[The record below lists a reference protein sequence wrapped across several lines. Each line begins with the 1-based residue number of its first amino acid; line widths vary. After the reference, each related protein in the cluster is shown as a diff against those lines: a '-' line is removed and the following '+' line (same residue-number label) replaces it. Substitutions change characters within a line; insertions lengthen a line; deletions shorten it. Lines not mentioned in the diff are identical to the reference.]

1 MLPQIIAAQ
10 IDSSAFLCGTEFGSE
25 GSPESNLNCA
35 NTSSYW
41 NSNPKYLPNLSYT
54 SLKIRVNLIILQR
67 QDGSGNFQNNTSDLT
82 FLNNMMNV
90 TNEVFANLTDRNEE
104 CFPGQNLP
112 FLPNAKVEFLPNII
126 FVEDETGWNNRNDVP
141 PGVPFRNNWYL
152 DYLDDDI
159 YGDASTPKAINLY
172 FTSDGQLHQQ
182 MVVLGTTTDY
192 QNNVYFKQHS
202 ASEIPAL
209 EPSCGGQSNFSDL
222 HTMRCH
228 ISNVWLKLWWKRNV
242 LGEPDWTMEY
252 EVGESI
258 AHEIGHLMGLCH
270 TSCLHSL
277 MRTNFG
283 GQRDYMTTNEIGKI
297 HRAFAIYPSL
307 WQFVDCDAT
316 YVSPT
321 AERIVTT
328 NETWDLKMRLYT
340 NVVVK
345 AGATLTVTCE
355 LLMPFDG
362 TITVEREAKLIV
374 DGGKVRRAN
383 TCTPTQFWRGIVVQG
398 NNTMAQPNPNGI
410 LSANQAGV
418 VLLKGSGM
426 IEGAI
431 IGAAAK
437 GHPIWDVPQF
447 RGGLI
452 QATDFTFRDC
462 RKGAEFMKYD
472 GFVDFSQFT
481 NVLFERT
488 SSGSMH
494 TGVSIWD
501 TESILFERCTF
512 QNMTSSGIIGWD
524 AVFNV
529 KQGNRFN
536 GSEIAIL
543 AGASTP
549 LIGQIQVG
557 VLGLQGD
564 NRNKFE
570 GNTVGVRATANS
582 KVEIFSN
589 DFASFDFDVAINGTT
604 QSALTDNYFAAEA
617 AGNQFENTGDNSNQN
632 LCNDYVGNIVGTN
645 IVGRNTG
652 FLFRQEDF
660 ATDFHDLFI
669 EPFLNIPPV
678 PPAPPVPG
686 EIQMLQGIPGGARW
700 NYFSIGKPENI
711 KTSTV
716 LPNNN
721 TVQFFY
727 FHPDPNI
734 DLRLKPKCALND
746 MCLPSSNFTNIQT
759 GGPPFNDCMF
769 PEPPEE
775 PCRTKPCLDAI
786 RIQIAQKT
794 VEYTANPTTQLAGE
808 LQNLVTRREYIT
820 SDLIRG
826 YVAIN
831 NWTAVETLL
840 NEDMNPSNRRRM
852 VGAKLEQNQ
861 FAAANA
867 LLQSFPQSTTDDQ
880 YFVQVQQINAARLS
894 NPTFALSSTQEATLL
909 GIAESSSQEAGYA
922 QSILGILTGQV
933 FMPKLPDLGGERS
946 SSPSGQPALIG
957 ALQVSPN
964 PVSDVLEVQVPK
976 QVDRAVS
983 QILELRD
990 MATGILVQR
999 IRVPDGNN
1007 VSISVQALPSGLY
1020 LLSLQE
1026 QGIVIARQKIAVQH

>member
-1 MLPQIIAAQ
+1 MMPNIVSAQ
-10 IDSSAFLCGTEFGSE
+10 IDSSAFLCGTEFGTGS
-25 GSPESNLNCA
+25 SPELNLNCA

-41 NSNPKYLPNLSYT
+41 NSNPKYLPDLSYT

-67 QDGSGNFQNNTSDLT
+67 QDSSGNFQNNVADLT

-90 TNEVFANLTDRNEE
+90 TNQVFANLTDRNEE

-112 FLPNAKVEFLPNII
+112 FLSNAKVEFLPNII
-126 FVEDETGWNNRNDVP
+126 FVEDENGWNNRNDSP
-141 PGVPFRNNWYL
+141 PGVPYRNNWYL

-202 ASEIPAL
+202 ASEIPGL
-209 EPSCGGQSNFSDL
+209 EPSCGGASNFTDL

-252 EVGESI
+252 EAGKSI

-270 TSCLHSL
+270 TSCLHSV

-283 GQRDYMTTNEIGKI
+283 GLRDYMTTNEIGKI

-321 AERIVTT
+321 AERIVTI

-374 DGGKVRRAN
+374 DGGIIRRAN
-383 TCTPTQFWRGIVVQG
+383 TCTPSQFWRGIVVQG
-398 NNTMAQPNPNGI
+398 NNTIAQPDPNGI
-410 LSANQAGV
+410 ISANQAGV

-472 GFVDFSQFT
+472 GFVDFSKFD

-501 TESILFERCTF
+501 TEGILFERCTF
-512 QNMTSSGIIGWD
+512 QNVTSSGIIGWD

-529 KQGNRFN
+529 KQENRFN
-536 GSEIAIL
+536 GAEIAIL

-557 VLGLQGD
+557 VLGLQGN

-604 QSALTDNYFAAEA
+604 QSALTDNYFAGET

-632 LCNDYVGNIVGTN
+632 LCNNYAGNIVGTN

-669 EPFLNIPPV
+669 EGTQVNLG
-678 PPAPPVPG
+678 A
-686 EIQMLQGIPGGARW
+686 IQMLQGAPSGSRW
-700 NYFSIGKPENI
+700 NYFSANKPENI

-721 TVQFFY
+721 TAHFFY
-727 FHPDPNI
+727 FHPNPNI

-746 MCLPSSNFTNIQT
+746 ACLPPSNFTNIET
-759 GGPPFNDCMF
+759 GGSPNYDCMF

-794 VEYTANPTTQLAGE
+794 AEYAANPTTQLAGE
-808 LQNLVTRREYIT
+808 LQSLVTQREYIT

-826 YVAIN
+826 YVALN

-840 NEDMNPSNRRRM
+840 NEDMNPANRRRM

-861 FAAANA
+861 FTAANA
-867 LLQSFPQSTTDDQ
+867 LLQTFPQSTTDDQ

-894 NPTFALSSTQEATLL
+894 NPTFTLNSTQEATLL

-933 FMPKLPDLGGERS
+933 FMPKLPDLGGDRS
-946 SSPSGQPALIG
+946 STPYSEQPALIG

-964 PVSDVLEVQVPK
+964 PVSDVLQVQIPK
-976 QVDRAVS
+976 SVDKTASQV
-983 QILELRD
+983 LELRD

-1007 VSISVQALPSGLY
+1007 VSISVQSFPSGLY